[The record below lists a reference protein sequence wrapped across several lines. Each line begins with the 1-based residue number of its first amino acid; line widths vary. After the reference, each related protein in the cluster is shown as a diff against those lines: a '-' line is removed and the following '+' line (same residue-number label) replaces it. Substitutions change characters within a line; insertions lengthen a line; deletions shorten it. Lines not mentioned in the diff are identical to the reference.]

1 MNVEVSG
8 VTRSDIDEQKLAEFV
23 ADILERE
30 CVDRDSS
37 LTISFVDTDAMA
49 VLNAEH
55 MNRNGPTDVLSF
67 PIEDAAPGHPPVRLE
82 GGPPLELG
90 DVIICA
96 DVVVANADENGVA
109 FDNELHLM
117 VTHGVLHILGWDH
130 QNEGEAEA
138 MEIREAEHLATVG
151 LARR

>member
-8 VTRSDIDEQKLAEFV
+8 VTRSDMDEQELAEFV
-23 ADILERE
+23 ANILERE
-30 CVDRDSS
+30 GVDRDSS

-49 VLNAEH
+49 VLNAAH
-55 MNRNGPTDVLSF
+55 MNKKGPTDVLSF
-67 PIEDAAPGHPPVRLE
+67 PIEDAAHGHPPVRLE

-109 FDNELHLM
+109 VDSELHLV
-117 VTHGVLHILGWDH
+117 VTHSVLHMLGCGH
-130 QNEGEAEA
+130 QSGVHAAA
-138 MEIREAEHLATVG
+138 MGVRGAAQL
-151 LARR
+151 